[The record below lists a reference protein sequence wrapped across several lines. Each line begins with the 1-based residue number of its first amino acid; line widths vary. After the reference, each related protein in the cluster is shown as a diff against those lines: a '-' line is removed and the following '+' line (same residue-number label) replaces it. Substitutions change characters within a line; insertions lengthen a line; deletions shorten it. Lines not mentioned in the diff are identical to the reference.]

1 MNRNISDRVRA
12 AGVAVSRITLMPLLV
27 RFGAFLTA
35 LGALLVA
42 YPAQLLTGRVLPAL
56 VVVALLPALFPRRAG
71 ATIAVLVAVAG
82 WVLSTSGYGELVV
95 LWRLLA
101 LAALL
106 YLTHSLAALAALLP
120 RDAIV
125 AAAVPV
131 RWVVRALGVVLATG
145 VLAVLLTTLTER
157 TGGGNFLAVALAG
170 LAIAVGVAALL
181 AWLLRRR

>member
-1 MNRNISDRVRA
+1 MIKKVSGRVRA
-12 AGVAVSRITLMPLLV
+12 AGTAASRMTLMPLLV

-42 YPAQLLTGRVLPAL
+42 YPAQLLTTRLLPVLL
-56 VVVALLPALFPRRAG
+56 VVALLPALFPRRAG
-71 ATIAVLVAVAG
+71 TTIAVLLAVGG
-82 WVLSTSGYGELVV
+82 WVISTSRYGEPVV
-95 LWRLLA
+95 LWRLLT

-125 AAAVPV
+125 APAVPV
-131 RWVVRALGVVLATG
+131 RWVARALGVLLATG
-145 VLAVLLTTLTER
+145 VLAVLLTTLAER
-157 TGGGNFLAVALAG
+157 TGDGTFLAVALAG
-170 LAIAVGVAALL
+170 LAVAVGVAALL